1 MVEFGLAKVHDF
13 NVLVLLSKEITFH
26 AVAALDAIELVLA
39 EPEGESVWEALYATA
54 FHAACTG
61 SFMLAN
67 LPRNNAVL
75 KELPGR
81 EQMFRMVTGVS
92 EDMTPIKFVRDAMIH
107 SDERLEAE
115 WMRREDSGESNER
128 VRMRAVGS
136 LPDDGSVIV
145 NWDPARNEL
154 SGREK
159 NTKEQPD
166 VAYYTVELLDL
177 RAKLMNLHNG
187 ASRFEWRMKSMKP
200 GKNILWTVDKQL
212 PPPRT

>member
-1 MVEFGLAKVHDF
+1 MAEFGLAKVHNF

-26 AVAALDAIELVLA
+26 AVAALEAIELILA

-67 LPRNNAVL
+67 LKRNDTVT
-75 KELPGR
+75 EEFPGR
-81 EQMFRMVTGVS
+81 EMAFRLITGVS
-92 EDMTPIKFVRDAMIH
+92 EDMTAIKHVRDAMIH

-115 WMRREDSGESNER
+115 WIRLERKGENTER
-128 VRMRAVGS
+128 IRMRAIGA
-136 LPDDGSVIV
+136 LPGDCSVIV
-145 NWDPARNEL
+145 NWDPARREL
-154 SGREK
+154 SGREGITSRQT
-159 NTKEQPD
+159 N

-187 ASRFEWRMKSMKP
+187 ASRFEPRMKAMKP
-200 GKNILWTVDKQL
+200 GKNLLHTVEKQL
-212 PPPRT
+212 PPPRP